1 MIKLELSIEE
11 TNGIL
16 HALSQLP
23 YIQVAALIEKIKQ
36 QAERSTTGGAA
47 GMRAC
52 SITPRAV
59 PAGRAPTCKC
69 A

>member
-16 HALSQLP
+16 HALGQLP

-36 QAERSTTGGAA
+36 QAERNIKELKEHDEFS
-47 GMRAC
+47 
-52 SITPRAV
+52 
-59 PAGRAPTCKC
+59 
-69 A
+69 